1 MRSEPQTV
9 DKQTQKVLD
18 PAIENKNEIDNLKG
32 KITDKLE
39 NKLHDLVE
47 VIQIN
52 WCKPNYYEAISFKN
66 PDKTHEEENE
76 DLRNRS
82 MRSILI
88 FCGIQ
93 EDEFSDSWGDVTK
106 TLVSW

>member
-32 KITDKLE
+32 KITDELE
-39 NKLHDLVE
+39 NKLHHLVE
-47 VIQIN
+47 T
-52 WCKPNYYEAISFKN
+52 WCKSNYYEVISLKN
-66 PDKTHEEENE
+66 PVKTHEEENK

-82 MRSILI
+82 MRSTLI

-93 EDEFSDSWGDVTK
+93 EVEF
-106 TLVSW
+106 